1 MAVRT
6 PLQPEG
12 TGETFVAANYR
23 FGLSYS
29 RTMSKYVSFG
39 GTVNYIDMKLYDGF
53 SAEAFSFDLGVLYK
67 SEFRDFTFGMQISNF
82 GSDVNFYNEAYPL
95 STHFM
100 PFISVSSSKLKQL

>member
-12 TGETFVAANYR
+12 TGETFVAANYW

-95 STHFM
+95 PTHFM